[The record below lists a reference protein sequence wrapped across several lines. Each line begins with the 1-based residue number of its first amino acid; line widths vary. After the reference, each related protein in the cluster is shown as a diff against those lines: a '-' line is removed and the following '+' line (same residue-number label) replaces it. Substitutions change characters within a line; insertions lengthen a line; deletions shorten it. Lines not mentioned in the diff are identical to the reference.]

1 MREIKFE
8 INEMALIGA
17 PNIKTGIVIEISSVV
32 KYKRKGRIPK
42 NLLSLLLRFA
52 KAIIDTI
59 NNTIGGIYCNKEIAI
74 LKKLI
79 PYINMRD
86 NISEL
91 EPIIGIIFFLRN
103 EAPMINIIKN

>member
-59 NNTIGGIYCNKEIAI
+59 NNTPVLLQLLSFFLLLIVVFFFLET
-74 LKKLI
+74 KKL
-79 PYINMRD
+79 P
-86 NISEL
+86 S
-91 EPIIGIIFFLRN
+91 FLVTY
-103 EAPMINIIKN
+103 